1 MEIVTRAPR
10 MTLLSREARA
20 RGERIGF
27 VPTMG
32 ALHEG
37 HLSLLRRAR
46 QASTLVVM
54 SLFVNPAQFGPG
66 EDFQRYPR
74 DLARDADL
82 AREAGTQIL
91 YAPEEREVYPPG
103 FGTAVTV
110 ETLDSVLEGAG
121 RPGHFRGVA
130 TVVTK
135 LLNRV
140 SPHVAFFGQKDAQ
153 QAVLVRRMVR
163 DLEMD
168 VEIEI
173 GPTVREADGLALSS
187 RNVYLNPEERR
198 AAPVLCRAL
207 RRAESAIV
215 SEEERDPERVLSLI
229 RETVATEPLV
239 SLEYAAVVDGDTLR
253 PLEKIRGSVLVPLAA
268 RLGATRLIDNILLK
282 VEE

>member
-1 MEIVTRAPR
+1 MEIVTRAQR
-10 MTLLSREARA
+10 MTVLSREARA
-20 RGERIGF
+20 RGERIGL

-37 HLSLLRRAR
+37 HASLLRRAR

-54 SLFVNPAQFGPG
+54 SLFVNPTQFAPG

-74 DLARDADL
+74 DRARDADL
-82 AREAGTQIL
+82 AREWGTHIL
-91 YAPEEREVYPPG
+91 YAPEEREVYPQG
-103 FGTAVTV
+103 FRTAVTV
-110 ETLDSVLEGAG
+110 EGLDSILEGAS

-140 SPHVAFFGQKDAQ
+140 SPHIAFFGQKDAQ
-153 QAVLVRRMVR
+153 QAALVRRMVR

-173 GPTVREADGLALSS
+173 CPTVRDEDGLALSS
-187 RNVYLNPEERR
+187 RNVYLSPEERR
-198 AAPVLCRAL
+198 SAPVLFRAL
-207 RRAESAIV
+207 KRAESAIV
-215 SEEERDPERVLSLI
+215 SEEERDPERILSLI
-229 RETVATEPLV
+229 RETVAAEPLV
-239 SLEYAAVVDGDTLR
+239 RLEYAAVVDGDTLQ
-253 PLEKIRGSVLVPLAA
+253 PLKMIRGGVLIPLAA
-268 RLGATRLIDNILLK
+268 RVGATRLIDNIMLK

>member
-20 RGERIGF
+20 QGERIGF

-54 SLFVNPAQFGPG
+54 SLFVNPAQFEPG

-110 ETLDSVLEGAG
+110 EGMDSVLEGAS

-140 SPHVAFFGQKDAQ
+140 APHMAFFGQKDAQ

-173 GPTVREADGLALSS
+173 CPTVREADGLALSS
-187 RNVYLNPEERR
+187 RNVFLRPEERLS
-198 AAPVLCRAL
+198 APVLCRAL

-215 SEEERDPERVLSLI
+215 SEEERDPERVLSII

-239 SLEYAAVVDGDTLR
+239 SLEYVAVVDGETLQ
-253 PLEKIRGSVLVPLAA
+253 PLERIRGSVLIPLAA

>member
-37 HLSLLRRAR
+37 HRSLLRRAG

-66 EDFQRYPR
+66 EDFSRYPR

-91 YAPEEREVYPPG
+91 YAPGEREVYPPG

-110 ETLDSVLEGAG
+110 EGLDSVLEGAS

-140 SPHVAFFGQKDAQ
+140 SPHIAFFGQKDAQ

-173 GPTVREADGLALSS
+173 CPTVREADGLALSS
-187 RNVYLNPEERR
+187 RNVYLNAEERR
-198 AAPVLCRAL
+198 AAPVLFRAL
-207 RRAESAIV
+207 GRAESAIV
-215 SEEERDPERVLSLI
+215 SEEERDPERVLSVI

-253 PLEKIRGSVLVPLAA
+253 PLEKIRGSVLIPLAA
-268 RLGATRLIDNILLK
+268 RLGATRLIDNIVLK

>member
-1 MEIVTRAPR
+1 LEIVTRAPR

-66 EDFQRYPR
+66 EDFHRYPR

-82 AREAGTQIL
+82 AREEGTRIL
-91 YAPEEREVYPPG
+91 YAPEEREVYPAG

-110 ETLDSVLEGAG
+110 EGLDSILEGAS

-153 QAVLVRRMVR
+153 QAAVIRRMVR

-173 GPTVREADGLALSS
+173 CPTVREADGLALSS
-187 RNVYLNPEERR
+187 RNVYLRPEERR

-207 RRAESAIV
+207 KRAESAIV
-215 SEEERDPERVLSLI
+215 SEEERDPERVLSVI

-239 SLEYAAVVDGDTLR
+239 SLEYAAVVDGDTLQ
-253 PLEKIRGSVLVPLAA
+253 PLEEIRGSVLIPLAA
-268 RLGATRLIDNILLK
+268 RLGATRLIDNIMLK

>member
-10 MTLLSREARA
+10 MTLHSREARA

-32 ALHEG
+32 ALHQG
-37 HLSLLRRAR
+37 HLSLIRRAR
-46 QASTLVVM
+46 QVSTLVVV
-54 SLFVNPAQFGPG
+54 SVFVNPTQFGPG
-66 EDFQRYPR
+66 EDYARYPR
-74 DLARDADL
+74 DLTRDADL
-82 AREAGTQIL
+82 AREAGAAIL
-91 YAPEEREVYPPG
+91 YAPDEREVYPSG

-110 ETLDSVLEGAG
+110 VGLDSVLEGAS

-130 TVVTK
+130 TVVAK

-140 SPHVAFFGQKDAQ
+140 APDVVLFGQKDAQ
-153 QAVLVRRMVR
+153 QAVIIRRMVR

-173 GPTVREADGLALSS
+173 CPTVREADGLALSS
-187 RNVYLNPEERR
+187 RNAYLGPEERR
-198 AAPVLCRAL
+198 AAPVLYRAL

-229 RETVATEPLV
+229 RETVAAEPLV
-239 SLEYAAVVDGDTLR
+239 SLEYAAVVDGETLQ
-253 PLEKIRGSVLVPLAA
+253 PLEKIRGSVLIPLAA
-268 RLGATRLIDNILLK
+268 RLGATRLIDNILVK

>member
-1 MEIVTRAPR
+1 LEIVTRAPR

-20 RGERIGF
+20 QGERIGF

-54 SLFVNPAQFGPG
+54 SLFVNPAQFEPG

-110 ETLDSVLEGAG
+110 EGMDSVLEGAS

-140 SPHVAFFGQKDAQ
+140 APHMAFFGQKDAQ

-173 GPTVREADGLALSS
+173 CPTVREADGLALSS
-187 RNVYLNPEERR
+187 RNVFLRPEERLS
-198 AAPVLCRAL
+198 APVLCRAL

-215 SEEERDPERVLSLI
+215 SEEERDPERVLSII

-239 SLEYAAVVDGDTLR
+239 SLEYVAVVDGETLQ
-253 PLEKIRGSVLVPLAA
+253 PLERIRGSVLIPLAA

>member
-32 ALHEG
+32 ALHDG

-103 FGTAVTV
+103 FGTHVTV
-110 ETLDSVLEGAG
+110 EGVDSVLEGAS

-130 TVVTK
+130 TIVTK

-153 QAVLVRRMVR
+153 QAVLVRKMVR

-173 GPTVREADGLALSS
+173 CPTVREADGLALSS
-187 RNVYLNPEERR
+187 RNVYLGPEERR
-198 AAPVLCRAL
+198 AAPVLYRAL

-239 SLEYAAVVDGDTLR
+239 SLEYAAVVDGETLR
-253 PLEKIRGSVLVPLAA
+253 PLEKIRGSLLIPLAA
-268 RLGATRLIDNILLK
+268 RLGATRLIDNILVK

>member
-1 MEIVTRAPR
+1 LEVVTRAQR

-32 ALHEG
+32 ALHDG
-37 HLSLLRRAR
+37 HLSLVRRAR
-46 QASTLVVM
+46 QMSTLVVM
-54 SLFVNPAQFGPG
+54 SVFVNPTQFAPG
-66 EDFQRYPR
+66 EDFARYPR
-74 DLARDADL
+74 DLARDSDL
-82 AREAGTQIL
+82 AREAGTAIL
-91 YAPEEREVYPPG
+91 YAPEAREVYPAG

-110 ETLDSVLEGAG
+110 EGPDSVLEGAS

-130 TVVTK
+130 TVVAK

-140 SPHVAFFGQKDAQ
+140 NPHVALFGQKDAQ
-153 QAVLVRRMVR
+153 QAVIIRRMVR

-173 GPTVREADGLALSS
+173 CPTVRESDGLALSS
-187 RNVYLNPEERR
+187 RNVYLGPEERR
-198 AAPVLCRAL
+198 AAPVLYRAL

-215 SEEERDPERVLSLI
+215 SEEERDPERILSLI
-229 RETVATEPLV
+229 RETVAAEPLV
-239 SLEYAAVVDGDTLR
+239 SLEYAAVVDGETLQ
-253 PLEKIRGSVLVPLAA
+253 PLERIRGGVLIPLAA
-268 RLGATRLIDNILLK
+268 RLGATRLIDNILVK

>member
-20 RGERIGF
+20 QGERIGF

-54 SLFVNPAQFGPG
+54 SLFVNPAQFEPG

-110 ETLDSVLEGAG
+110 EGMDSVLEGAS

-135 LLNRV
+135 LLNRGA
-140 SPHVAFFGQKDAQ
+140 PHMAFFGQKDAQ

-173 GPTVREADGLALSS
+173 CPTVREADGLALSS
-187 RNVYLNPEERR
+187 RNVFLNPEERLS
-198 AAPVLCRAL
+198 APVLCRAL

-215 SEEERDPERVLSLI
+215 SEEERDPERVLSII

-239 SLEYAAVVDGDTLR
+239 SLEYVAVVDGETLQ
-253 PLEKIRGSVLVPLAA
+253 PLERIRGSVLIPLAA

>member
-1 MEIVTRAPR
+1 LEIVTRAPR

-20 RGERIGF
+20 QGERIGF

-110 ETLDSVLEGAG
+110 EGMDSVLEGAS

-130 TVVTK
+130 TVVAK

-140 SPHVAFFGQKDAQ
+140 APHMAFFGQKDAQ

-173 GPTVREADGLALSS
+173 CPTVREADGLALSS
-187 RNVYLNPEERR
+187 RNVFLNPEERLS
-198 AAPVLCRAL
+198 APVLCRAL

-215 SEEERDPERVLSLI
+215 SEEERDPERVLSII

-239 SLEYAAVVDGDTLR
+239 SLEYVAVVDGETLQ
-253 PLEKIRGSVLVPLAA
+253 PLERIRGSVLIPLAA